1 MSPKLADEARVIRL
15 ASTMTRTPVLTL
27 QKLETGNGPA
37 ILREAAGWDFAA
49 DLGPTHG
56 QWSVLMEWTGIGEPS

>member
-27 QKLETGNGPA
+27 QKLKTGNGPA
-37 ILREAAGWDFAA
+37 ILREAARRELLRRSLAVGVK
-49 DLGPTHG
+49 G
-56 QWSVLMEWTGIGEPS
+56 

>member
-27 QKLETGNGPA
+27 QKLETGNGA
-37 ILREAAGWDFAA
+37 RGCKECRRLHKLTYRAKINAKVA
-49 DLGPTHG
+49 
-56 QWSVLMEWTGIGEPS
+56 

>member
-37 ILREAAGWDFAA
+37 ILREAARRELLRRSLAVGVK
-49 DLGPTHG
+49 G
-56 QWSVLMEWTGIGEPS
+56 